1 MSDSI
6 KLKISVNGIG
16 EYFQQMAQRASVV
29 DGWLNRVA
37 YPEILK
43 AQKQRWM
50 TKGASEGNTW
60 DEITPSY
67 AKRKLRRFADYPG
80 SGRRLLIAT
89 GRLAYS
95 MTLDNSLRG
104 PKSTESDH
112 GKIVGNNRLEI
123 ESFVPYGK
131 YVNEDREFT
140 TLGKETTKR
149 LADMLHDY
157 VVGK

>member
-6 KLKISVNGIG
+6 KLKVSVDGIG
-16 EYFQQMAQRASVV
+16 EYFNQMAQRASVV

-43 AQKQRWM
+43 AQAKRWM
-50 TKGASEGNTW
+50 TKGASEGNSW

-67 AKRKLRRFADYPG
+67 AKIKQRRFADYPG

-89 GRLAYS
+89 GRLAFS
-95 MTLDNSLRG
+95 MTLDPSLRG
-104 PKSTESDH
+104 AKSSTADH
-112 GKIVGNNRLEI
+112 GKIVGNKQLTI
-123 ESFVPYGK
+123 ESFVPYGT
-131 YVNEDREFT
+131 YVNEDRDIT

-157 VVGK
+157 VTGK